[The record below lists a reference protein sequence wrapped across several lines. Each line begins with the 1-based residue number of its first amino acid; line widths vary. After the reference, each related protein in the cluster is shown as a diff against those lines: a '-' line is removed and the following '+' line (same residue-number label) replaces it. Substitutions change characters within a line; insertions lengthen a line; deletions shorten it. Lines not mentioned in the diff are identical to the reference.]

1 MLRKIVNFNSTTMYA
16 KTPMLNSRKRIQESM
31 IEDLTLNNQNELNI
45 ESQEMFIADNDLSP
59 NYTYIPTKT

>member
-1 MLRKIVNFNSTTMYA
+1 MYA